1 MRFGCF
7 VPDCASSVSPGEG
20 GRATLIRLRNLPP
33 DTQIYCG
40 HERTVLNLQF
50 ALSIEPHNTALLHR
64 AKTVIRLAEKKQPT
78 IPVTVAQERQ
88 TNPFLRAD
96 LPSVASQV
104 GMHGA
109 PAARVFKELV
119 ERRKLF
125 RSLASV
131 A

>member
-1 MRFGCF
+1 LFPIALHRS
-7 VPDCASSVSPGEG
+7 ALA
-20 GRATLIRLRNLPP
+20 RAEERTLIRLRNLPP

-78 IPVTVAQERQ
+78 IPVTSPRNAR
-88 TNPFLRAD
+88 PFLRAD
-96 LPSVASQV
+96 LPIVASQV